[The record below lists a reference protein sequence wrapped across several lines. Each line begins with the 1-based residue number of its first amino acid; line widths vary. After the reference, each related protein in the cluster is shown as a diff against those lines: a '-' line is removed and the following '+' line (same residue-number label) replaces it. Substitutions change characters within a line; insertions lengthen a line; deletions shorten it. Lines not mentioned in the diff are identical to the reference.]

1 MTKRESERVI
11 AVTKRGTPIT
21 QELADEL
28 AAEAERG
35 YDLSLG
41 RRRGRPSLDEGV
53 SPRVTFR
60 ITGELQERARLRAEQ
75 EGKTLSELARDALA
89 EYVK

>member
-1 MTKRESERVI
+1 MSKSDEDRVI
-11 AVTKRGTPIT
+11 AVTKLGTEIT
-21 QELADEL
+21 ERIADEL
-28 AAEAERG
+28 ADEAERG

-41 RRRGRPSLDEGV
+41 RRRGRPSLDQGV

-60 ITGELQERARLRAEQ
+60 VTGDLQVRARERAER
-75 EGKTLSELARDALA
+75 EGKSLSELARDALA

>member
-1 MTKRESERVI
+1 MSKSDQDRVI
-11 AVTKRGTPIT
+11 AVTKSGTKIT
-21 QELADEL
+21 QEIADEL

-41 RRRGRPSLDEGV
+41 RRRGRPSLDQGV

-60 ITGELQERARLRAEQ
+60 ITGELQERARKRAEQ
-75 EGKTLSELARDALA
+75 EGKSLSELARDALT

>member
-1 MTKRESERVI
+1 MTSRDDDSVI
-11 AVTKRGTPIT
+11 AVTKRGTKIT
-21 QELADEL
+21 EKLADEL
-28 AAEAERG
+28 AAEAEAG

-41 RRRGRPSLDEGV
+41 RRRGRPSLDAGV

-60 ITGELQERARLRAEQ
+60 ISGELQERARRRAEQ
-75 EGKTLSELARDALA
+75 EGKSLSELARDALA

>member
-1 MTKRESERVI
+1 MSNSEDDRVVAITKGG
-11 AVTKRGTPIT
+11 AKIT
-21 QELADEL
+21 QRIVSELAV
-28 AAEAERG
+28 EAERG

-41 RRRGRPSLDEGV
+41 RRRGRPSLDLGV

-60 ITGELQERARLRAEQ
+60 VTGELQERARQRAQ
-75 EGKTLSELARDALA
+75 REGKSLSELARDALA

>member
-1 MTKRESERVI
+1 MTKRDNEHVI

-60 ITGELQERARLRAEQ
+60 ITGELQERARRRAEQ
-75 EGKTLSELARDALA
+75 EGKSLSELARDALA

>member
-1 MTKRESERVI
+1 MSKSDDDRAI
-11 AVTKRGTPIT
+11 AVSKSGTKIT
-21 QELADEL
+21 EKIAEEL

-41 RRRGRPSLDEGV
+41 RRRGRPSLDQGV

-60 ITGELQERARLRAEQ
+60 ITGGLQERARERAER
-75 EGKTLSELARDALA
+75 EGKSLSELARDALA

>member
-1 MTKRESERVI
+1 MSKRDDDRVI
-11 AVTKRGTPIT
+11 AVTKQGTKIT
-21 QELADEL
+21 EKIADEL

-41 RRRGRPSLDEGV
+41 RRRGRPSLDDGI

-60 ITGELQERARLRAEQ
+60 MSAELQQRARHRAEQ

-89 EYVK
+89 QYVQ

>member
-1 MTKRESERVI
+1 MSRSDEDRVI
-11 AVTKRGTPIT
+11 AVTKGGTKIT
-21 QELADEL
+21 QKIADEL

-35 YDLSLG
+35 YDFSLG
-41 RRRGRPSLDEGV
+41 RRRGRPSLDRGV

-60 ITGELQERARLRAEQ
+60 VSGELQERARERAER
-75 EGKTLSELARDALA
+75 EGKSLSELARDALA